1 MYPDLRLINCK
12 EQLDLSCKKD
22 CVLIRQYNN
31 ISNINFKIKNK
42 KTYAYVFT
50 LSINKNIKFL
60 EQLKQGFRRTVS
72 WNKYRSDITTQPN
85 NNNLDYIIDATFK
98 NINRLFVLLFKSSDS
113 ITCHQQ
119 KSEIL
124 IH

>member
-1 MYPDLRLINCK
+1 M
-12 EQLDLSCKKD
+12 
-22 CVLIRQYNN
+22 IRQYNN
-31 ISNINFKIKNK
+31 ISDINFKIKNK

-113 ITCHQQ
+113 ITCH
-119 KSEIL
+119 
-124 IH
+124 